1 MHQAAGRAA
10 GDVTRAAALDH
21 LADGIAAL
29 GEGAA
34 GRGHPPFY
42 EPLNRHETNLFN
54 RQAEAADFIRGRALG
69 GVRLLC
75 DLFHVNI
82 EEDFGGGG
90 ARSVRRP
97 RLARPLG
104 RFEPACDG
112 VWSHCD
118 RADRGRAG
126 ADRG

>member
-69 GVRLLC
+69 IVDALERIGYEGYLSSEVFPLPIPLDAARQSVAGVRSIGSY
-75 DLFHVNI
+75 H
-82 EEDFGGGG
+82 
-90 ARSVRRP
+90 
-97 RLARPLG
+97 
-104 RFEPACDG
+104 
-112 VWSHCD
+112 
-118 RADRGRAG
+118 RG
-126 ADRG
+126 